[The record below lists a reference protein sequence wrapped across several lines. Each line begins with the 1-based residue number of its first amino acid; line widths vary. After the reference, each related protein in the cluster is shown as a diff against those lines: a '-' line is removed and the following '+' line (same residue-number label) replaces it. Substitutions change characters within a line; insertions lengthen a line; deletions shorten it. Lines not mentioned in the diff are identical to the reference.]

1 MIHLFEHRIIDSG
14 RLPLFGFFVAFIVT
28 FVLTRVNVRLIR
40 ADVRWWFRNVKAG
53 DVHIHHVVFGVVLML
68 VGGVASLAVPDGRVG
83 LDLAAAVVFGM
94 GSALVLD
101 EFALILHLSDVYWT
115 EKGRASVDAV
125 FVAIAVTGLLLLGV
139 NPLGLES
146 SPVPA
151 VPGIQIELISGFYV
165 ASLAINLVLAVFT
178 LLKGKI
184 WTGLIGL
191 FVPALLIVGAVRV
204 ARPGSPWSRW
214 RYAADS
220 RKYARAVHR
229 EKRIRRPLI
238 RGKIWVQEFI
248 AGRHDL
254 IPPELRNRRPATE
267 RARRRR
273 LARTRRRTAARAQ
286 RRAASRVRTR
296 TTARLR
302 TRRAKAAGTGTP
314 RNPRLRLGHMR
325 TPRTPDPRP
334 EQPPAP
340 PPHPKPD
347 HAGTD
352 DHAGSDGRAGSGGEA
367 GGAETGGAVVG
378 PRARS
383 WARGGRRGGGAR
395 GKIGRVRAERAKRA
409 AAERGG

>member
-1 MIHLFEHRIIDSG
+1 MIEMFDARIVETG
-14 RLPLFGFFVAFIVT
+14 RLPLFGFFVAFMIT

-40 ADVRWWFRNVKAG
+40 SNVRWFRNVTAG

-68 VGGVASLAVPDGRVG
+68 AGGVASLAVPDALVG

-139 NPLGLES
+139 HPLGYES
-146 SPVPA
+146 LGLDPGAGAMSPV
-151 VPGIQIELISGFYV
+151 YV
-165 ASLAINLVLAVFT
+165 AFLVVNLALAVLT

-191 FVPALLIVGAVRV
+191 FVPALLVIGAIRV

-214 RYAADS
+214 RYDHES
-220 RKYARAVHR
+220 RRYQRAVRR
-229 EKRIRRPLI
+229 ENSIRRPLI

-254 IPPELRNRRPATE
+254 IPPELLQRRTEATD

-273 LARTRRRTAARAQ
+273 LARVQ
-286 RRAASRVRTR
+286 RRAAARAERKAVSPFRRKTR
-296 TTARLR
+296 TWAERRAETR
-302 TRRAKAAGTGTP
+302 TRRGAVTRGGNAS
-314 RNPRLRLGHMR
+314 RMR
-325 TPRTPDPRP
+325 TRAASRRRDR
-334 EQPPAP
+334 PPAP
-340 PPHPKPD
+340 ERDSRQAPEEEPPTGGRPR
-347 HAGTD
+347 AGTP
-352 DHAGSDGRAGSGGEA
+352 S
-367 GGAETGGAVVG
+367 
-378 PRARS
+378 
-383 WARGGRRGGGAR
+383 
-395 GKIGRVRAERAKRA
+395 
-409 AAERGG
+409 

>member
-1 MIHLFEHRIIDSG
+1 MIGMFDARIVETG
-14 RLPLFGFFVAFIVT
+14 RLPLFGFFVAFMIT

-40 ADVRWWFRNVKAG
+40 SNVRWFRNVTAG

-68 VGGVASLAVPDGRVG
+68 AGGVASLAVPDAFVG

-139 NPLGLES
+139 HPLGYES
-146 SPVPA
+146 LGLDSGAGAGSMSPFYAAFLVVNLAFA
-151 VPGIQIELISGFYV
+151 VL
-165 ASLAINLVLAVFT
+165 T

-191 FVPALLIVGAVRV
+191 FVPALLVIGAIRV

-214 RYAADS
+214 RYDRES
-220 RKYARAVHR
+220 RRYQRAVRR
-229 EKRIRRPLI
+229 EKSIRRPLI

-254 IPPELRNRRPATE
+254 IPPELLQRRNEAAE

-273 LARTRRRTAARAQ
+273 LARVQ
-286 RRAASRVRTR
+286 RRAAARAERKAASPFRRKTGTWAERRAEARARRRAQTRARRGAVTRGGNASRMRTR
-296 TTARLR
+296 AAS
-302 TRRAKAAGTGTP
+302 RR
-314 RNPRLRLGHMR
+314 RDR
-325 TPRTPDPRP
+325 
-334 EQPPAP
+334 PPAP
-340 PPHPKPD
+340 ERDARQSPEEEEPPTGGRPR
-347 HAGTD
+347 AGT
-352 DHAGSDGRAGSGGEA
+352 SG
-367 GGAETGGAVVG
+367 
-378 PRARS
+378 
-383 WARGGRRGGGAR
+383 
-395 GKIGRVRAERAKRA
+395 
-409 AAERGG
+409 

>member
-1 MIHLFEHRIIDSG
+1 MIHLFEHRIVDTG

-40 ADVRWWFRNVKAG
+40 ADVRWWFRNVQAG

-146 SPVPA
+146 SPLPA
-151 VPGIQIELISGFYV
+151 VPGIQVEVISGFYV
-165 ASLAINLVLAVFT
+165 ASLAVNLVLAVLT

-214 RYAADS
+214 RYGVDS
-220 RKYARAVHR
+220 RKYARAVRR
-229 EKRIRRPLI
+229 ETRIRRPLI

-254 IPPELRNRRPATE
+254 IPPELRNRRAAAE
-267 RARRRR
+267 RANRRKLARARRR
-273 LARTRRRTAARAQ
+273 AAARAHRLRRRPARPGPHHRPSQNPPREGREQ
-286 RRAASRVRTR
+286 RRA
-296 TTARLR
+296 
-302 TRRAKAAGTGTP
+302 P
-314 RNPRLRLGHMR
+314 QEP
-325 TPRTPDPRP
+325 
-334 EQPPAP
+334 PPAP
-340 PPHPKPD
+340 GPHPHPPPPNRPGPGRGRPREDDPSAGRPPGGRPHGDKP
-347 HAGTD
+347 
-352 DHAGSDGRAGSGGEA
+352 SGGRTPVLGTQGGQAIGA
-367 GGAETGGAVVG
+367 GPCGAE
-378 PRARS
+378 P
-383 WARGGRRGGGAR
+383 RGGWPCGDRP
-395 GKIGRVRAERAKRA
+395 
-409 AAERGG
+409 